1 MFAYKTGNSLLHK
14 IPAWVKLIIIPLLN
28 IVVFLTPWPVVLSF
42 IILQLFAG
50 FLLAFSFKE
59 QISDV
64 KPVIFYAV
72 ILLNKDE
79 ADTIFRRNI

>member
-50 FLLAFSFKE
+50 VLLAFSFKE
-59 QISDV
+59 QISDEETTL
-64 KPVIFYAV
+64 KKEHIPLYIPS
-72 ILLNKDE
+72 
-79 ADTIFRRNI
+79 